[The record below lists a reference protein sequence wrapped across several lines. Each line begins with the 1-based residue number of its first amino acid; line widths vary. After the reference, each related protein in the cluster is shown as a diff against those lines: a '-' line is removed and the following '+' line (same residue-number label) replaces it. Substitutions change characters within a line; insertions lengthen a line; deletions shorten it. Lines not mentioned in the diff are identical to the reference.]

1 MSEHTILF
9 SQLKENTKKLVQ
21 LNDDFK
27 SQLVRKD
34 GELQLVK
41 DELQAQNQEIVRLNT
56 QIKLLESAGALGGTN
71 PEGRKLAKLK
81 INELVREID
90 RCIALLNR

>member
-1 MSEHTILF
+1 MSEHTILL
-9 SQLKENTKKLVQ
+9 SELKSNTQKLVQ
-21 LNDDFK
+21 LNDDYK
-27 SQLVRKD
+27 SKLVRKD
-34 GELQLVK
+34 GELQALQ
-41 DELQAQNQEIVRLNT
+41 DELVTKNQEIVRLSN
-56 QIKLLESAGALGGTN
+56 QVKLLESAGALAGEH